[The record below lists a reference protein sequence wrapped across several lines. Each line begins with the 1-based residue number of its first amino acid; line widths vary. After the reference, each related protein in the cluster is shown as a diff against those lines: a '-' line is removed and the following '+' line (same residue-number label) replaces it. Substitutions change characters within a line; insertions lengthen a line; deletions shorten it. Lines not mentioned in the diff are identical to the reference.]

1 MENKR
6 NENNGGNSAVLE
18 PYVCVGG
25 WWGAPLPLLSG
36 GATTG
41 VLRQGC
47 AGGRAGQ
54 GQRCLGLGAQLLIDS
69 ACATNATDSPI
80 KAELTEACR
89 HLRLLLLSTHLL
101 IVTPNRGGPPTN
113 TFNFRQRECLNNAA
127 PALLQLQ
134 FEIPG
139 YGAGVC

>member
-1 MENKR
+1 MCVAA
-6 NENNGGNSAVLE
+6 GGGRGAGGVGGGAGGGRESTSSSLVEPPQGFCARAVLE
-18 PYVCVGG
+18 
-25 WWGAPLPLLSG
+25 
-36 GATTG
+36 
-41 VLRQGC
+41 
-47 AGGRAGQ
+47 AGQ

-69 ACATNATDSPI
+69 ACATNARDSPI

-89 HLRLLLLSTHLL
+89 HLRLLLLSTRLL

-127 PALLQLQ
+127 PALFQLQ

>member
-6 NENNGGNSAVLE
+6 NESNGGNCVVLDPYGAGQWSHHRGSA
-18 PYVCVGG
+18 
-25 WWGAPLPLLSG
+25 
-36 GATTG
+36 
-41 VLRQGC
+41 QGC

-54 GQRCLGLGAQLLIDS
+54 GQCCLGLGAQLLIDS
-69 ACATNATDSPI
+69 ACASNAMDSPI
-80 KAELTEACR
+80 KAELTEACQ
-89 HLRLLLLSTHLL
+89 HLQLLLLSTRLL

-113 TFNFRQRECLNNAA
+113 TFNFRQRECLNNTA